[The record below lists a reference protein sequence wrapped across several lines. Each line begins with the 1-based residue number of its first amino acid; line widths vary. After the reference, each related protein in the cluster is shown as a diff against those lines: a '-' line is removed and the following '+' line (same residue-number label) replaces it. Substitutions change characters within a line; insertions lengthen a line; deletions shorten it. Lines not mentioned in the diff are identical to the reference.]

1 MEHIGGRAACGTPCG
16 YARGVYLFETMGRFV
31 ERVQQGEFDRFV
43 SARRIV
49 IIRIQTG
56 EESYF
61 DHRIADYFDAEY
73 GYEAQFGW
81 FNIGKILAYEHW
93 AQNHLKEFSNKR
105 NGYLL
110 TIQGKH
116 KAFHDIMGTQGRA
129 NNNRYSAILRHQS
142 LEDRFLEI
150 FDKETVQKTI
160 VQFDNVIRG
169 KTDSKLSD
177 ASQPNAKKFDTEK
190 RSTQSSTARTPYEIL
205 GLTIGAGT
213 DEIERAKKDLLAK
226 NHPDKLTHMD
236 PAIQQYGAERTKEIL
251 AAYSQLMHIQGK
263 KQAHS

>member
-1 MEHIGGRAACGTPCG
+1 
-16 YARGVYLFETMGRFV
+16 
-31 ERVQQGEFDRFV
+31 
-43 SARRIV
+43 
-49 IIRIQTG
+49 
-56 EESYF
+56 
-61 DHRIADYFDAEY
+61 
-73 GYEAQFGW
+73 
-81 FNIGKILAYEHW
+81 
-93 AQNHLKEFSNKR
+93 
-105 NGYLL
+105 
-110 TIQGKH
+110 
-116 KAFHDIMGTQGRA
+116 MGTQGRA

-169 KTDSKLSD
+169 KTDSKSSD

-190 RSTQSSTARTPYEIL
+190 RSTQSSIARTPYEIL

-213 DEIERAKKDLLAK
+213 DEIERAKKELLAK